1 MIQRVS
7 RAPALGY
14 WPDSALL
21 SVEAVED
28 RLFCAAEAILLPDGL
43 AGELADL
50 LPDCDLIPAS
60 DVEALLELIPDRMPD
75 ATCAIIG
82 KIFAVVLPELYG
94 EPPRPRK
101 RSDAFPHS
109 HARLEC
115 LTRRVANQSQL
126 NHPADTQTP
135 KIKPQEPLAPQ
146 GRPMLRLDT
155 FFLGASTAWHD
166 SQDPDAAWMSGAS
179 LPPEWHRRVKNGI

>member
-50 LPDCDLIPAS
+50 LPDTDLIPAS
-60 DVEALLELIPDRMPD
+60 DVEALLELIPDLLPG
-75 ATCAIIG
+75 ATCSILG
-82 KIFAVVLPELYG
+82 KIFLAVLPELFG

-155 FFLGASTAWHD
+155 FFLGPSVDWFD
-166 SQDPDAAWMSGAS
+166 SQDPESAWEAGAHLTAA
-179 LPPEWHRRVKNGI
+179 WHRRVRKGI

>member
-50 LPDCDLIPAS
+50 LPDTDLIPAC

-75 ATCAIIG
+75 ATCAILG
-82 KIFAVVLPELYG
+82 QIFAAVLPELFG
-94 EPPRPRK
+94 EPPRPKK

-126 NHPADTQTP
+126 NHPGDTQTP
-135 KIKPQEPLAPQ
+135 KIRPQVPQ
-146 GRPMLRLDT
+146 GKPLLRLDS
-155 FFLGASTAWHD
+155 FYLGASTAWHD
-166 SQDPDAAWMSGAS
+166 AQDPDAAWQAGAS
-179 LPPEWHRRVKNGI
+179 LPPEWHRRVRKGI

>member
-28 RLFCAAEAILLPDGL
+28 RLFCAAEEGFLQDAL

-50 LPDCDLIPAS
+50 LPDCGLIPAS
-60 DVEALLELIPDRMPD
+60 DVEALLELIPDLLPD

-82 KIFAVVLPELYG
+82 KIFLAVLPELFG

-101 RSDAFPHS
+101 RSDAFPGS
-109 HARLEC
+109 HARLEA
-115 LTRRVANQSQL
+115 LTRRVLAQSML
-126 NHPADTQTP
+126 DHPADTQTP
-135 KIKPQEPLAPQ
+135 KIRPQANLVPQ
-146 GRPMLRLDT
+146 GRPLLRLDT

-166 SQDPDAAWMSGAS
+166 SQDPAAAWQAGAS
-179 LPPEWHRRVKNGI
+179 LPPEWHRRVKKGI

>member
-50 LPDCDLIPAS
+50 LPDTDLIPAS
-60 DVEALLELIPDRMPD
+60 DVEALLELIQDRMPD

-82 KIFAVVLPELYG
+82 KIFMIVQPELFG
-94 EPPRPRK
+94 E
-101 RSDAFPHS
+101 
-109 HARLEC
+109 
-115 LTRRVANQSQL
+115 RV
-126 NHPADTQTP
+126 
-135 KIKPQEPLAPQ
+135 
-146 GRPMLRLDT
+146 R
-155 FFLGASTAWHD
+155 
-166 SQDPDAAWMSGAS
+166 
-179 LPPEWHRRVKNGI
+179 

>member
-75 ATCAIIG
+75 ATCAILG
-82 KIFAVVLPELYG
+82 KIFLIILPELFG

-155 FFLGASTAWHD
+155 FFLGPSVDWFD
-166 SQDPDAAWMSGAS
+166 SQGAGRAWSQQ
-179 LPPEWHRRVKNGI
+179 WCNRVKRGI

>member
-50 LPDCDLIPAS
+50 LPDTDLIPAS
-60 DVEALLELIPDRMPD
+60 DVESLLELIPDRMPD
-75 ATCAIIG
+75 ATCSIIG
-82 KIFAVVLPELYG
+82 KIFAAVLPELYG
-94 EPPRPRK
+94 EPPRPKK
-101 RSDAFPHS
+101 RSDAFPGS
-109 HARLEC
+109 HARLEA
-115 LTRRVANQSQL
+115 LTRRVLAQSML
-126 NHPADTQTP
+126 DHPADTQTP
-135 KIKPQEPLAPQ
+135 KIRPQVPLVPQ

-155 FFLGASTAWHD
+155 FHLGVSTAWHD
-166 SQDPDAAWMSGAS
+166 SQGPDAAWQAGAS
-179 LPPEWHRRVKNGI
+179 LPPEWHRRVKKGI

>member
-50 LPDCDLIPAS
+50 LPDTDLIPAC

-75 ATCAIIG
+75 ATCAILG

-101 RSDAFPHS
+101 RSDAFPGS

-115 LTRRVANQSQL
+115 LTRRVHAQSL
-126 NHPADTQTP
+126 LDHPAAYKRQ
-135 KIKPQEPLAPQ
+135 
-146 GRPMLRLDT
+146 R
-155 FFLGASTAWHD
+155 
-166 SQDPDAAWMSGAS
+166 SGHRC
-179 LPPEWHRRVKNGI
+179 HRRHLQRCSGLTHST